1 MTQSS
6 QVHAPT
12 SSSSYGLGFIGNLL
26 SFLIFYSQKE
36 FRRISTG
43 LLFFFISVA
52 NVFHLLALI
61 QEFLTIYGVI
71 VFMNVFLQC
80 RWLYF
85 VQNVSRAMSTY
96 FMVTIALD
104 RLIRSEMPMRSKV
117 ICTRRNTFI
126 ITAVYL
132 VVFSSFWS
140 FFLYPTSSQ
149 NPITGTCSWAQSA
162 SFRLFLI
169 NVHMPIRA
177 VFVCL
182 IPVCI
187 MLGANLRMLMN
198 IRQSRRRVLDA
209 TVMGAVSNTNTAV
222 PTLATADKKG
232 RRMSAL
238 DRMLFYM
245 MLANVS
251 LFLLTQIPFHLYT
264 CLQSYLPR
272 LDGLTAALV
281 RAMLLIWSSLYFG
294 VAFYFYCLASPLFRQ
309 KCKKIIK
316 KLFCCPSTS
325 TLDIGR
331 TITMH

>member
-1 MTQSS
+1 MLF
-6 QVHAPT
+6 PFLY
-12 SSSSYGLGFIGNLL
+12 SYGLGFIGNLL
-26 SFLIFYSQKE
+26 SLLIFYSQKE
-36 FRRISTG
+36 FLRISTG

-117 ICTRRNTFI
+117 ICTRRNAVI
-126 ITAVYL
+126 ITLVYL
-132 VVFSSFWS
+132 IVFSIFWS
-140 FFLYPTSSQ
+140 FFLYPMSAQ
-149 NPITGTCSWAQSA
+149 NPITGACSYTQSA
-162 SFRLFLI
+162 SYLQFLT

-177 VFVCL
+177 VFICF
-182 IPVCI
+182 IPACI

-209 TVMGAVSNTNTAV
+209 TAMGAVSDTNTAV
-222 PTLATADKKG
+222 PTVEEKRRR

-264 CLQSYLPR
+264 CLQSYVLK

-309 KCKKIIK
+309 KFTKIIK
-316 KLFCCPSTS
+316 RLFCCPSAPRS
-325 TLDIGR
+325 DIGR
-331 TITMH
+331 TMTMG